1 MVSHRAARLI
11 RRLHR
16 PGPLPAEV
24 RRDHETSIR
33 TVAGLVLDGVLQ
45 VQLDGTVLP
54 ALGVHE
60 LLFPGRQV
68 PVDSLGVLADLS
80 LDAVRY
86 ACSLDIDRPAT
97 LARRL
102 YGYGRLP
109 ACPNRHGKLRTP
121 MGVAAHY
128 GLQQPEVRA
137 LLQRSW
143 VAVPKSPDGTGD
155 GWLAWRPSTG
165 RREADWQQRAP
176 LHKLYL
182 SPALEGMSQAFR
194 AALTEAG
201 DEACGVKI
209 GADLWRVLQPD
220 KIVIHYMSAEAAQA
234 GAERLAAALGRLE
247 PHGVPFTAASTD
259 SGLVSTGGDRQGLD
273 ASGHWSLL
281 SWRTWVTDHLAD
293 GILIAKA
300 HGADISV
307 AARFTLDRLRLHG
320 IDVDRW
326 EPLTEEVDTATA
338 IDSRCIES

>member
-1 MVSHRAARLI
+1 M
-11 RRLHR
+11 
-16 PGPLPAEV
+16 
-24 RRDHETSIR
+24 
-33 TVAGLVLDGVLQ
+33 
-45 VQLDGTVLP
+45 VLP
-54 ALGVHE
+54 ALGVHD
-60 LLFPGRQV
+60 LLFSGRAL
-68 PVDSLGVLADLS
+68 PVDALGVLAGLS

-109 ACPNRHGKLRTP
+109 CCPYRHAKLRTP

-155 GWLAWRPSTG
+155 GWLAWRPRTG
-165 RREADWQQRAP
+165 SREAGRQQRAP
-176 LHKLYL
+176 RHKLYL
-182 SPALEGMSQAFR
+182 SPTPEGMGQAFR

-201 DEACGVKI
+201 DEVCGIKI
-209 GADLWRVLQPD
+209 GADLWRALQPD
-220 KIVIHYMSAEAAQA
+220 KIVIHYMSAEAAEA

-247 PHGVPFTAASTD
+247 PHGVPFTAAVTD
-259 SGLVSTGGDRQGLD
+259 NGLVSSGVDRQGLD
-273 ASGHWSLL
+273 VTGHWSLL

-293 GILIAKA
+293 GILIARA
-300 HGADISV
+300 HGADIGV

-320 IDVDRW
+320 IDVERW
-326 EPLTEEVDTATA
+326 QPLTGEVDTATA